1 MSIIAIWGPPNSGKT
16 TLAVDLAFA
25 LAGNGSSVCLISPEP
40 YSELGAMLEQ
50 SIRPEHSLTAAQKN
64 AGPPERIAVRV
75 GEGLFL
81 LSVASDADA
90 FAEDLGGDSARNV
103 LERAAEAFDAVLV
116 DCPAATDNAVSAWA
130 LQLSESVL
138 ILSGCRSASAL
149 WFSAYR
155 RVIGTLG
162 AKGIPVC
169 LEAGGSFHYK
179 GLLQMINMTPAVWVP
194 YVPGAEEIQAERKTL
209 YGIGGRSGKAYTSAI
224 DALCELIMEGGN
236 VL

>member
-1 MSIIAIWGPPNSGKT
+1 M
-16 TLAVDLAFA
+16 
-25 LAGNGSSVCLISPEP
+25 
-40 YSELGAMLEQ
+40 
-50 SIRPEHSLTAAQKN
+50 
-64 AGPPERIAVRV
+64 RV
-75 GEGLFL
+75 GDGLFL
-81 LSVASDADA
+81 LAAASDADA

-179 GLLQMINMTPAVWVP
+179 GLLKMINMTPAVWVP

-224 DALCELIMEGGN
+224 DALCELITEGGN
-236 VL
+236 LL